1 VSALVKHARIV
12 GQRLQIPN
20 NDPTELC
27 VGGIDQA
34 VILVWGEN
42 RRYEEYAA
50 LAGRYKLIAEPGE
63 LVWGGAIPPVRGES
77 LTVTLSLITSSET
90 SATAKTRSVGG
101 S

>member
-63 LVWGGAIPPVRGES
+63 LGWGGAIPPVRGELADGYTFS
-77 LTVTLSLITSSET
+77 DHFIRNL
-90 SATAKTRSVGG
+90 GNG
-101 S
+101 